1 MVEDEMA
8 LTMLSDYFPLHPLW
22 FPLPSLH
29 PQSPG
34 GKPTFL
40 VNEFTQNTAILGRAE
55 GRL

>member
-8 LTMLSDYFPLHPLW
+8 LTMLSDYFPLW

-40 VNEFTQNTAILGRAE
+40 VSEFTQNTAILGRAE
-55 GRL
+55 RRL

>member
-40 VNEFTQNTAILGRAE
+40 VNEFTQNTAIPGRAE